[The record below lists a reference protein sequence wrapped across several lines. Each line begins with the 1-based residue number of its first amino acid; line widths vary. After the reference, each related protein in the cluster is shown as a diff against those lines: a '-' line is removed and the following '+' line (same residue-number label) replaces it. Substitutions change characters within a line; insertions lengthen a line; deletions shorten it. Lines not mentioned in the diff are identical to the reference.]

1 MSTAVKNTVIRVIT
15 RKMSQGETFDE
26 IVARYPKLTAE
37 EVEELREAVGV

>member
-26 IVARYPKLTAE
+26 IVKRYPKLTAE
-37 EVEELREAVGV
+37 EVEELREAVGA